1 MSSCFESGQVFSVS
15 VNQNFVFLVFCDAA
29 EGEDEFFFG
38 LATAPAHVED
48 RLNDAWLQF
57 AEDEPRKKSYKEVL
71 EPTDALMGAAA
82 GDGGSQQAP
91 LPSNEV
97 NKTKKKRKPVKLSIE
112 AMIRG
117 FQKYIEV
124 DEGEEV
130 SGENEVPTENEEV
143 HHKVTAWHN
152 VPHP

>member
-1 MSSCFESGQVFSVS
+1 M
-15 VNQNFVFLVFCDAA
+15 
-29 EGEDEFFFG
+29 
-38 LATAPAHVED
+38 ATAPAHVED

-71 EPTDALMGAAA
+71 EPADALMGAAA

-130 SGENEVPTENEEV
+130 SGGNEVPTENEEV

>member
-1 MSSCFESGQVFSVS
+1 M
-15 VNQNFVFLVFCDAA
+15 
-29 EGEDEFFFG
+29 
-38 LATAPAHVED
+38 ATAPAHVED

-71 EPTDALMGAAA
+71 EPADALMGAAA

-91 LPSNEV
+91 LPRNEV
-97 NKTKKKRKPVKLSIE
+97 NKMKKKRKPVKLSIE

-130 SGENEVPTENEEV
+130 LGENEEV

>member
-1 MSSCFESGQVFSVS
+1 M
-15 VNQNFVFLVFCDAA
+15 
-29 EGEDEFFFG
+29 
-38 LATAPAHVED
+38 ATAPAHVED

-57 AEDEPRKKSYKEVL
+57 AEDEPRKKSYKGVL
-71 EPTDALMGAAA
+71 EPADALMGAAA
-82 GDGGSQQAP
+82 GDGGSQQAS